1 MFGVKSIIFFVSV
14 ILVEV
19 MFLTWNLSL
28 GDWRDAAWDLSLI
41 VLYSFLIGLSLS
53 DMARDFEDNERWLA
67 MEKIFGNIRK

>member
-19 MFLTWNLSL
+19 MFLAWSLSL
-28 GDWRDAAWDLSLI
+28 GDWQDAAWDLSLI
-41 VLYSFLIGLSLS
+41 VLYSFLIGLVLG
-53 DMARDFEDNERWLA
+53 DMQREFEFNERWLA